1 MSQKE
6 SLPESVLNLLNS
18 SRFIHLATCL
28 DNKPH
33 VSLMNYTF
41 VRQGDDNVVIVSTP
55 RKTTKFEN
63 MLSNPNVSLLIH
75 DWISVKNTAGQSLEE
90 PSASPK
96 RNSLYELLANF
107 NRNELSRVSV
117 MLDGEAKILDKT
129 VDGKDFDFYK
139 SLHLNNS
146 KIDHAQV
153 KNYIENDDNAL
164 IIIRITNCK
173 VTDTDN
179 NVELY

>member
-129 VDGKDFDFYK
+129 VDGRVFDFYK

>member
-41 VRQGDDNVVIVSTP
+41 VRQRDDNVVIVSTP

-75 DWISVKNTAGQSLEE
+75 DWISVKNTAGQPLEE
-90 PSASPK
+90 SSASPK

-107 NRNELSRVSV
+107 NRNEL
-117 MLDGEAKILDKT
+117 
-129 VDGKDFDFYK
+129 
-139 SLHLNNS
+139 
-146 KIDHAQV
+146 Q
-153 KNYIENDDNAL
+153 
-164 IIIRITNCK
+164 
-173 VTDTDN
+173 
-179 NVELY
+179 

>member
-33 VSLMNYTF
+33 VSLMNY
-41 VRQGDDNVVIVSTP
+41 VCSSGDDNVVIVSTP

-129 VDGKDFDFYK
+129 VDG
-139 SLHLNNS
+139 
-146 KIDHAQV
+146 
-153 KNYIENDDNAL
+153 
-164 IIIRITNCK
+164 RI
-173 VTDTDN
+173 
-179 NVELY
+179 

>member
-1 MSQKE
+1 MSTSDEK
-6 SLPESVLNLLNS
+6 LPESVLNLLNS

-41 VRQGDDNVVIVSTP
+41 FHKGNKDVIIISTP
-55 RKTTKFEN
+55 KTTKKYSN
-63 MLSNPNVSLLIH
+63 MVSNPNVSILIH
-75 DWISVKNTAGQSLEE
+75 DWISVKGSDKSTSSDSSTQ
-90 PSASPK
+90 PR

-117 MLDGEAKILDKT
+117 MLDGNARILAQD
-129 VDGKDFDFYK
+129 DPEYNFYK

-146 KIDHAQV
+146 KIEDNQV
-153 KNYIENDDNAL
+153 KNYIEKDDNAL
-164 IIIRITNCK
+164 VLIDINCCK

-179 NVELY
+179 NVEEY